1 MNTNE
6 KSQTLDFTR
15 LTGHGVKVAVI
26 DSGIEPNHPK
36 IGAIAGGVGLCAVAG
51 GGIQREDDF
60 SDRAGH
66 GTACAGIIRKLA
78 PEATLYGI
86 RIFDESLATD
96 GQSLVAAIAWAIE
109 EGMDVVNLSLGT
121 IDPAYKRPLAEI
133 CRKAV
138 AANVILVGSQHNEG
152 MESYPAELSDVIG
165 VTWGKI
171 YDRYGYYYRPG
182 QAIECVARGDQQR
195 LCWLNGGET
204 ITGGTSFAAP
214 HISAIVALIRHHFPA
229 AGLTEVREILAANAL
244 ESEAHGTGTV
254 ASDTPVE
261 LPGFPSFEWI
271 GRAALY
277 PYNKEMHA
285 LVRHAKHLH
294 FTITGIADPVGKGLV
309 GKDAGEAIGIEPLGV
324 RIVPKL
330 RDALK
335 GADTLVLGY
344 VDQLSRLGK
353 KDLLREAIQTA
364 LERGLNVFSFLA
376 VDPETYADLYDL
388 ARSKGLRLEFPDFD
402 FADVQRCLAAQ
413 DSERAVDVPV
423 IGVFGTSSQQG
434 KFTLQLALRQKLIE
448 QGYNV
453 GQLGTEHHSALFGM
467 DFSFPMGYAA
477 PRDLPLQY
485 YGPYL
490 DHKMRE
496 INAAKKPDIMLVGCQ
511 SGTIPYDV
519 VNKNSHTEPSIHFLL
534 GTKPDACILVVN
546 STDSDAYI
554 QDTIDGIRILGKA
567 PVVLLAMSDKEKHAR
582 SVYGKTWISSRQMSE
597 GEIRDHLQRLEA
609 SFGLPAVAIV
619 AEEGQQRMV
628 DIVVNHF
635 VAERGPVAA
644 EIKKAG

>member
-1 MNTNE
+1 MNANE
-6 KSQTLDFTR
+6 KPQTLDFTR
-15 LTGHGVKVAVI
+15 LTGRGVKVAVV

-36 IGAIAGGVGLCAVAG
+36 IGAIAGGIGLYALADG
-51 GGIQREDDF
+51 SIQREDDF

-78 PEATLYGI
+78 PEAELYGV
-86 RIFDESLATD
+86 RVFDESLTTD

-109 EGMDVVNLSLGT
+109 EGMDVINLSLGI

-138 AANVILVGSQHNEG
+138 EANLILVGSQHNEG
-152 MESYPAELSDVIG
+152 LESYPAELADVIG

-195 LCWLNGGET
+195 LCWLDGGET

-214 HISAIVALIRHHFPA
+214 HLSAIVALIRQRVPK
-229 AGLTEVREILAANAL
+229 AGLTQVRDILAANAL
-244 ESEAHGTGTV
+244 KSEEPGAITV
-254 ASDTPVE
+254 E
-261 LPGFPSFEWI
+261 RPGFPRYDWI

-294 FTITGIADPVGKGLV
+294 FTIAGIADPVGKGLV
-309 GKDAGEAIGIEPLGV
+309 GKDAGAAIGVEPLGV
-324 RIVPKL
+324 RIAPKL
-330 RDALK
+330 GDALE

-353 KDLLREAIQTA
+353 KDLLREAIQMA
-364 LERGLNVFSFLA
+364 LDRGLNVFSFLA
-376 VDPETYADLYDL
+376 VDLETYADLYDL
-388 ARSKGLRLEFPDFD
+388 ARSKGLHLEFPDFD

-413 DSERAVDVPV
+413 GSERAVDVPV
-423 IGVFGTSSQQG
+423 VGVFGTSSQQG

-448 QGYNV
+448 QGYKI

-477 PRDLPLQY
+477 PRELPLQY

-519 VNKNSHTEPSIHFLL
+519 ANHNTHTEPSIHFLL

-554 QDTIDGIRILGKA
+554 QDTLDGIRILGKA
-567 PVVLLAMSDKEKHAR
+567 PVILLAMSDKEKHAR
-582 SVYGKTWISSRQMSE
+582 SVYGKTWVAARPMSE
-597 GEIRDHLQRLEA
+597 DEIQGHLERLEA

-619 AEEGQQRMV
+619 AAEGQQRMV
-628 DIVVNHF
+628 DVVVNHF
-635 VAERGPVAA
+635 AAESRPVAEDL
-644 EIKKAG
+644 KKAG

>member
-1 MNTNE
+1 
-6 KSQTLDFTR
+6 
-15 LTGHGVKVAVI
+15 
-26 DSGIEPNHPK
+26 
-36 IGAIAGGVGLCAVAG
+36 
-51 GGIQREDDF
+51 
-60 SDRAGH
+60 
-66 GTACAGIIRKLA
+66 
-78 PEATLYGI
+78 
-86 RIFDESLATD
+86 
-96 GQSLVAAIAWAIE
+96 
-109 EGMDVVNLSLGT
+109 MDVVNLSLGT
-121 IDPAYKRPLAEI
+121 IDPASKRPLAEI
-133 CRKAV
+133 CSKAV
-138 AANVILVGSQHNEG
+138 EANLILVGSQHNEG
-152 MESYPAELSDVIG
+152 LESYPAELADVIG

-182 QAIECVARGDQQR
+182 QAIECVARGDPQR

-214 HISAIVALIRHHFPA
+214 YVSAIVALIRQCFPK
-229 AGLTEVREILAANAL
+229 AGLTPVREILAANAL
-244 ESEAHGTGTV
+244 ESEEPGAV
-254 ASDTPVE
+254 PVE
-261 LPGFPSFEWI
+261 RSGFPSYEWI

-285 LVRHAKHLH
+285 LVRHARHLH
-294 FTITGIADPVGKGLV
+294 FTIAGIADPVGKGLV
-309 GKDAGEAIGIEPLGV
+309 GKDAGEAIGVEPLGV

-330 RDALK
+330 GDALE

-353 KDLLREAIQTA
+353 KDLLREAIQMA
-364 LERGLNVFSFLA
+364 LEQGLNVFSFLA
-376 VDPETYADLYDL
+376 VDLETCADLYDL

-413 DSERAVDVPV
+413 GSERAVDVPV
-423 IGVFGTSSQQG
+423 VGVFGTSSQQG

-496 INAAKKPDIMLVGCQ
+496 INAAKKPHIMLVGCQ

-519 VNKNSHTEPSIHFLL
+519 TNHNTHTEPSIHFLL

-554 QDTIDGIRILGKA
+554 QDTLDGIRILGKA
-567 PVVLLAMSDKEKHAR
+567 PVILLAMSDKEKHPR
-582 SVYGKTWISSRQMSE
+582 SVYGKTWVASRPMSE
-597 GEIRDHLQRLEA
+597 DEIQGHLERLEA

-619 AEEGQQRMV
+619 AAEGQQRMV
-628 DIVVNHF
+628 EVVVNHF
-635 VAERGPVAA
+635 GAESRPVAEK
-644 EIKKAG
+644 IKKAG

>member
-1 MNTNE
+1 
-6 KSQTLDFTR
+6 
-15 LTGHGVKVAVI
+15 
-26 DSGIEPNHPK
+26 
-36 IGAIAGGVGLCAVAG
+36 
-51 GGIQREDDF
+51 
-60 SDRAGH
+60 
-66 GTACAGIIRKLA
+66 
-78 PEATLYGI
+78 
-86 RIFDESLATD
+86 
-96 GQSLVAAIAWAIE
+96 
-109 EGMDVVNLSLGT
+109 MDVVNLSLGT
-121 IDPAYKRPLAEI
+121 IDPASKRPLAEI

-138 AANVILVGSQHNEG
+138 AANLILVGSQHNEG
-152 MESYPAELSDVIG
+152 LESYPAELADVIG

-182 QAIECVARGDQQR
+182 QAIECVARGDPQR

-214 HISAIVALIRHHFPA
+214 HVSAIVALIRQHFPK
-229 AGLTEVREILAANAL
+229 AGLTPVREILAANAL
-244 ESEAHGTGTV
+244 ESEDLGPITV
-254 ASDTPVE
+254 E
-261 LPGFPSFEWI
+261 RPGFPSYEWI

-285 LVRHAKHLH
+285 LVRHARHLH
-294 FTITGIADPVGKGLV
+294 FTIAGIADPVGKGLV
-309 GKDAGEAIGIEPLGV
+309 GKDAGAAIGVEPLGV

-330 RDALK
+330 GDALE

-376 VDPETYADLYDL
+376 VDLETYADLYDL
-388 ARSKGLRLEFPDFD
+388 ARSKGLHLEFPDFD

-413 DSERAVDVPV
+413 GSERAVDVPV
-423 IGVFGTSSQQG
+423 VGVFGTSSQQG

-448 QGYNV
+448 QGYKV

-467 DFSFPMGYAA
+467 DFSFPMGYAV

-519 VNKNSHTEPSIHFLL
+519 ANHNSHTEPSIHFLL

-554 QDTIDGIRILGKA
+554 QDTLDGIRILGKA
-567 PVVLLAMSDKEKHAR
+567 PVILLAMSDKEKHAR
-582 SVYGKTWISSRQMSE
+582 SVYGKTWVSSRQMSE
-597 GEIRDHLQRLEA
+597 DEIKAHLEHLEA

-619 AEEGQQRMV
+619 AVEGQQRMV
-628 DIVVNHF
+628 DVVVNHF
-635 VAERGPVAA
+635 AAESRPVAEDL
-644 EIKKAG
+644 KKAG

>member
-1 MNTNE
+1 MNTHE

-15 LTGHGVKVAVI
+15 LTGRGVKVAVV

-36 IGAIAGGVGLCAVAG
+36 IGAIAGGVGLYAAADS
-51 GGIQREDDF
+51 GIQREDDF

-66 GTACAGIIRKLA
+66 GTACTGIIRKLA
-78 PEATLYGI
+78 PEAELYGV
-86 RIFDESLATD
+86 RVFDESLTTD

-121 IDPAYKRPLAEI
+121 IDPAYKRALAEI
-133 CRKAV
+133 CSKAV
-138 AANVILVGSQHNEG
+138 EANLILVGSQHNEG
-152 MESYPAELSDVIG
+152 LESYPAELADVIG

-171 YDRYGYYYRPG
+171 YDRYGYYYRRG

-195 LCWLNGGET
+195 LCWLDGGET

-214 HISAIVALIRHHFPA
+214 HISAIVALIRQCLPA
-229 AGLTEVREILAANAL
+229 AGLPQVRNILAANAL
-244 ESEAHGTGTV
+244 ESEEDGEPTIAI
-254 ASDTPVE
+254 E
-261 LPGFPSFEWI
+261 RPGFPSYEWI

-294 FTITGIADPVGKGLV
+294 FTMTGIADPVGKGLV
-309 GKDAGEAIGIEPLGV
+309 GKDAGEAIGVDPLGV
-324 RIVPKL
+324 CIVPKL
-330 RDALK
+330 GDALE
-335 GADTLVLGY
+335 GADTLILGY
-344 VDQLSRLGK
+344 VDQLSQLSK

-376 VDPETYADLYDL
+376 VDRETYADLHDL

-402 FADVQRCLAAQ
+402 FADVQRCLEAQ
-413 DSERAVDVPV
+413 GSERAVDVPV
-423 IGVFGTSSQQG
+423 VGVFGTSSQQG

-448 QGYNV
+448 RGYKV

-477 PRDLPLQY
+477 PRQMPLQY

-496 INAAKKPDIMLVGCQ
+496 INAVKKPDIMLVGCQ
-511 SGTIPYDV
+511 SGTIPYDI
-519 VNKNSHTEPSIHFLL
+519 VNHNSHTEPSIHFLL

-554 QDTIDGIRILGKA
+554 QDTIDGIRILSKA
-567 PVVLLAMSDKEKHAR
+567 PVLLLAMSDKEKHAR
-582 SVYGKTWISSRQMSE
+582 SVYGKTWVSSRQMSE
-597 GEIRDHLQRLEA
+597 KKIKNNLEHLEA
-609 SFGLPAVAIV
+609 SFGLPAVAIIS
-619 AEEGQQRMV
+619 AAGQQRMV
-628 DIVVNHF
+628 DIVVDHF
-635 VAERGPVAA
+635 AA
-644 EIKKAG
+644 ESRPVSAKTKKAG

>member
-6 KSQTLDFTR
+6 KLRTLDFTR
-15 LTGHGVKVAVI
+15 LTGRGVKVAVV

-36 IGAIAGGVGLCAVAG
+36 IGPIAGGVGLYALAE
-51 GGIQREDDF
+51 GGIQRGDDF

-78 PEATLYGI
+78 PAAELYGI
-86 RIFDESLATD
+86 RVFDESLTTD

-138 AANVILVGSQHNEG
+138 EANLILVGSQHNEG
-152 MESYPAELSDVIG
+152 LESYPAELADVIG

-171 YDRYGYYYRPG
+171 YDRYGYYYRRG

-195 LCWLNGGET
+195 LCWLDGGET

-214 HISAIVALIRHHFPA
+214 HIAGIVALIRQRFPG
-229 AGLTEVREILAANAL
+229 AGLTQVREILAANAL
-244 ESEAHGTGTV
+244 ESEGPV
-254 ASDTPVE
+254 ASDTTR
-261 LPGFPSFEWI
+261 PGFPSYEWI

-294 FTITGIADPVGKGLV
+294 FTIAGIADPVGKGLV
-309 GKDAGEAIGIEPLGV
+309 GKDAGEAIGVEPFGV

-330 RDALK
+330 EDALA

-344 VDQLSRLGK
+344 VDQLSQLSK
-353 KDLLREAIQTA
+353 KDLLGEAIQTA

-388 ARSKGLRLEFPDFD
+388 AQSKGLRLEFPDFD

-413 DSERAVDVPV
+413 GSERTVDVPV
-423 IGVFGTSSQQG
+423 VGVFGTSSQQG

-448 QGYNV
+448 QGYKV

-496 INAAKKPDIMLVGCQ
+496 INAAKKPDIILVGCQ

-519 VNKNSHTEPSIHFLL
+519 ANHNSHTEPSIHFLL

-554 QDTIDGIRILGKA
+554 QDTMDGIRILGKA

-582 SVYGKTWISSRQMSE
+582 SVYGKTWVSSRQMSE
-597 GEIRDHLQRLEA
+597 GEIKGHLERLEA

-628 DIVVNHF
+628 DTVVNHF
-635 VAERGPVAA
+635 AA
-644 EIKKAG
+644 ENGPASEAIKKAG

>member
-1 MNTNE
+1 MRTNE
-6 KSQTLDFTR
+6 QLQTLDFTR
-15 LTGHGVKVAVI
+15 LTGRGVKVAVV

-36 IGAIAGGVGLCAVAG
+36 IGTIAGGVGLCALAD

-78 PEATLYGI
+78 PEAELYGI
-86 RIFDESLATD
+86 RVFDESLTTD

-121 IDPAYKRPLAEI
+121 IDPASKRPLAEV

-138 AANVILVGSQHNEG
+138 EANLILVGSQHNEG
-152 MESYPAELSDVIG
+152 LESYPAELADVIG

-182 QAIECVARGDQQR
+182 QAIECVARGDPQR

-214 HISAIVALIRHHFPA
+214 HVSAIVALIRQHFPK
-229 AGLTEVREILAANAL
+229 AGLTPVREILAANAL
-244 ESEAHGTGTV
+244 ASEEPGA
-254 ASDTPVE
+254 AAVE
-261 LPGFPSFEWI
+261 RPGFPSYEWI

-277 PYNKEMHA
+277 PYNKEMHT

-294 FTITGIADPVGKGLV
+294 FTIAGIADPVGKGLV
-309 GKDAGEAIGIEPLGV
+309 GKDAGEAIGIDPLGV
-324 RIVPKL
+324 CIVPKL
-330 RDALK
+330 GDALE

-376 VDPETYADLYDL
+376 VDLETYADLHDS
-388 ARSKGLRLEFPDFD
+388 ARSKGLHLEFPDFD

-413 DSERAVDVPV
+413 GSERAVDVPV
-423 IGVFGTSSQQG
+423 VGVFGTSSQQG

-453 GQLGTEHHSALFGM
+453 GRLGTEHHSALFGM
-467 DFSFPMGYAA
+467 HFSFPMGYAA

-496 INAAKKPDIMLVGCQ
+496 INAAKKPHIMLVGCQ

-519 VNKNSHTEPSIHFLL
+519 ANHNSHTEPSIHFLL

-567 PVVLLAMSDKEKHAR
+567 PVILLAMSDKEKHAR
-582 SVYGKTWISSRQMSE
+582 SVYGKTWVSARPMSE
-597 GEIRDHLQRLEA
+597 DEIQGHLERLEA

-619 AEEGQQRMV
+619 AAEGQQRMV
-628 DIVVNHF
+628 EVVVNHF
-635 VAERGPVAA
+635 AAESRPVAEDPKR
-644 EIKKAG
+644 AG

>member
-1 MNTNE
+1 MNANE
-6 KSQTLDFTR
+6 KPQTLDFTR
-15 LTGHGVKVAVI
+15 LTGRGVKVAVV

-36 IGAIAGGVGLCAVAG
+36 IGAIAGGIGLYALADG
-51 GGIQREDDF
+51 SIQREDDF

-78 PEATLYGI
+78 PEVELYGV
-86 RIFDESLATD
+86 RVFDESLTTD

-109 EGMDVVNLSLGT
+109 EGMDVINLSLGI

-138 AANVILVGSQHNEG
+138 EANLILVGSQHNEG
-152 MESYPAELSDVIG
+152 LESYPAELSDVIG

-195 LCWLNGGET
+195 LCWLDGGET

-214 HISAIVALIRHHFPA
+214 HLSAIVALIRQRVPK
-229 AGLTEVREILAANAL
+229 AGLTQVRDILAANAL
-244 ESEAHGTGTV
+244 KSEEPGAITV
-254 ASDTPVE
+254 E
-261 LPGFPSFEWI
+261 RPGFPRYDWI

-294 FTITGIADPVGKGLV
+294 FTIAGIADPVGKGLV
-309 GKDAGEAIGIEPLGV
+309 GKDAGEAIGVEPLGV
-324 RIVPKL
+324 RIAPKL
-330 RDALK
+330 GDALE

-353 KDLLREAIQTA
+353 KDLLREAIQMA
-364 LERGLNVFSFLA
+364 LDRGLNVFSFLA
-376 VDPETYADLYDL
+376 VDLETYADLYDL
-388 ARSKGLRLEFPDFD
+388 ARSKGLHLEFPDFD

-413 DSERAVDVPV
+413 GSERTVDVPV
-423 IGVFGTSSQQG
+423 VGVFGTSSQQG

-448 QGYNV
+448 QGYKV

-477 PRDLPLQY
+477 PRELPLQY

-490 DHKMRE
+490 DYKMRE

-519 VNKNSHTEPSIHFLL
+519 ANHNTHTEPSIHFLL

-554 QDTIDGIRILGKA
+554 QDTLDGIRILGKA
-567 PVVLLAMSDKEKHAR
+567 PVILLAISDKEKHAR
-582 SVYGKTWISSRQMSE
+582 SVYGKTWVAARPMSE
-597 GEIRDHLQRLEA
+597 DEIQGHLERLEA

-619 AEEGQQRMV
+619 AAEGQQRMV

-635 VAERGPVAA
+635 AAESRPVAEDL
-644 EIKKAG
+644 KKAG

>member
-1 MNTNE
+1 M
-6 KSQTLDFTR
+6 
-15 LTGHGVKVAVI
+15 
-26 DSGIEPNHPK
+26 
-36 IGAIAGGVGLCAVAG
+36 CALAD
-51 GGIQREDDF
+51 GGIQREGDF

-78 PEATLYGI
+78 PEAELYGI
-86 RIFDESLATD
+86 LIFDESLTTD

-121 IDPAYKRPLAEI
+121 IDPASKRPLAEI

-138 AANVILVGSQHNEG
+138 AANLILVGSQHNEG
-152 MESYPAELSDVIG
+152 LESYPAELADVIG

-214 HISAIVALIRHHFPA
+214 HVSAIVALIRQHFPK
-229 AGLTEVREILAANAL
+229 AGLTPVREILAANAL
-244 ESEAHGTGTV
+244 ESEDLGPVTV
-254 ASDTPVE
+254 E
-261 LPGFPSFEWI
+261 RPGFPSYEWI

-285 LVRHAKHLH
+285 LVRHARHLH
-294 FTITGIADPVGKGLV
+294 FTIAGIADPVGKGLV
-309 GKDAGEAIGIEPLGV
+309 GKDAGAVIGVEPLGV

-330 RDALK
+330 GDALE

-376 VDPETYADLYDL
+376 VDLENYADLYDL
-388 ARSKGLRLEFPDFD
+388 ARSKGLHLEFPDFD
-402 FADVQRCLAAQ
+402 VA
-413 DSERAVDVPV
+413 
-423 IGVFGTSSQQG
+423 
-434 KFTLQLALRQKLIE
+434 
-448 QGYNV
+448 N
-453 GQLGTEHHSALFGM
+453 H
-467 DFSFPMGYAA
+467 
-477 PRDLPLQY
+477 
-485 YGPYL
+485 
-490 DHKMRE
+490 
-496 INAAKKPDIMLVGCQ
+496 
-511 SGTIPYDV
+511 
-519 VNKNSHTEPSIHFLL
+519 NSHTEPSIHFLL

-546 STDSDAYI
+546 STDSNAYI
-554 QDTIDGIRILGKA
+554 QDTLDGIRILGKA
-567 PVVLLAMSDKEKHAR
+567 PVILLATSDKEKHAR
-582 SVYGKTWISSRQMSE
+582 SVYGKTWVSSRQMSE
-597 GEIRDHLQRLEA
+597 DEIKAHLERLEA

-619 AEEGQQRMV
+619 AVEGQQRMV
-628 DIVVNHF
+628 DVVVNHF
-635 VAERGPVAA
+635 AAESRPVAEDA
-644 EIKKAG
+644 

>member
-1 MNTNE
+1 MRTNE
-6 KSQTLDFTR
+6 QLQTLDFTR
-15 LTGHGVKVAVI
+15 LTGRGVKVAVV

-36 IGAIAGGVGLCAVAG
+36 IGTIAGGVGLCALAD
-51 GGIQREDDF
+51 GGIQREGDF
-60 SDRAGH
+60 SDQAGH

-78 PEATLYGI
+78 PEAELYGI
-86 RIFDESLATD
+86 RIFDESLTTD

-121 IDPAYKRPLAEI
+121 IDPASKRPLAEI

-138 AANVILVGSQHNEG
+138 AANLILVGSQHNEG
-152 MESYPAELSDVIG
+152 LESYPAELADVIG

-182 QAIECVARGDQQR
+182 QAIECVARGDPQR

-214 HISAIVALIRHHFPA
+214 HVSAIVALIRQHFPK
-229 AGLTEVREILAANAL
+229 AGLTPVREILAANAL
-244 ESEAHGTGTV
+244 ESEDPGPVTV
-254 ASDTPVE
+254 E
-261 LPGFPSFEWI
+261 RPGFPSYEWI

-285 LVRHAKHLH
+285 LVRHAKHLR
-294 FTITGIADPVGKGLV
+294 FTIAGIADPVGKGLV
-309 GKDAGEAIGIEPLGV
+309 GKDAGAAIGVEPLGV

-330 RDALK
+330 GDALE

-376 VDPETYADLYDL
+376 VDLETYADLYDL
-388 ARSKGLRLEFPDFD
+388 ARSKGLHLEFPDFD

-413 DSERAVDVPV
+413 GSERAVDVPV
-423 IGVFGTSSQQG
+423 VGVFGTSSQQG

-448 QGYNV
+448 QGYKV

-467 DFSFPMGYAA
+467 DFSFPMGYAV

-496 INAAKKPDIMLVGCQ
+496 INAAKKPDIMMVGCQ

-519 VNKNSHTEPSIHFLL
+519 ANHNSHTEPSIHFLL

-554 QDTIDGIRILGKA
+554 QDTLDGIRILGKA
-567 PVVLLAMSDKEKHAR
+567 PVILLAMSDKEKHAR
-582 SVYGKTWISSRQMSE
+582 SVYGKTWVSSRQMSE
-597 GEIRDHLQRLEA
+597 DEIKAHLERLEA

-619 AEEGQQRMV
+619 AVEGQQRMV
-628 DIVVNHF
+628 DVVVNHF
-635 VAERGPVAA
+635 AAESRPVAEDA
-644 EIKKAG
+644 

>member
-1 MNTNE
+1 MRTNE
-6 KSQTLDFTR
+6 QLQTLDFTR
-15 LTGHGVKVAVI
+15 LTGRGVKVAVV

-36 IGAIAGGVGLCAVAG
+36 IGTIAGGVGLCTLADG
-51 GGIQREDDF
+51 GLQREGDF
-60 SDRAGH
+60 SDQAGH

-78 PEATLYGI
+78 PEAELYGI
-86 RIFDESLATD
+86 RVFDESLTTD

-121 IDPAYKRPLAEI
+121 IDPASKRPLAKI

-138 AANVILVGSQHNEG
+138 EANLILVGSEHNEG
-152 MESYPAELSDVIG
+152 LESYPAELADVIG

-182 QAIECVARGDQQR
+182 QAIECVARGDPQR

-214 HISAIVALIRHHFPA
+214 HVSAIVALIRQHFPK
-229 AGLTEVREILAANAL
+229 AGLTPVREILAANAL
-244 ESEAHGTGTV
+244 ESEDLGPVTV
-254 ASDTPVE
+254 E
-261 LPGFPSFEWI
+261 RPGFPSYEWI

-285 LVRHAKHLH
+285 LVRHAKHLR
-294 FTITGIADPVGKGLV
+294 FTIAGIADPVGKGLV
-309 GKDAGEAIGIEPLGV
+309 GKDAGAAIGVEPLGV

-330 RDALK
+330 GDALE

-376 VDPETYADLYDL
+376 VDLETYADLYDL
-388 ARSKGLRLEFPDFD
+388 ARSKGLHLEFPDFD

-413 DSERAVDVPV
+413 GSECAVDAPV
-423 IGVFGTSSQQG
+423 VGVFGTSSQQG

-448 QGYNV
+448 QGYKV

-490 DHKMRE
+490 DYKMRE

-519 VNKNSHTEPSIHFLL
+519 ANHNSHTEPSIHFLL

-546 STDSDAYI
+546 SADSDAYI
-554 QDTIDGIRILGKA
+554 QDTLDGIRILGKA
-567 PVVLLAMSDKEKHAR
+567 PVILLAMSDKEKHAR
-582 SVYGKTWISSRQMSE
+582 SVYGKTWVSARPMSE
-597 GEIRDHLQRLEA
+597 DEIQGHLERLEA

-619 AEEGQQRMV
+619 AAEGQQRMV
-628 DIVVNHF
+628 DVVVHHF
-635 VAERGPVAA
+635 AAESRPVAED
-644 EIKKAG
+644 IKKAG

>member
-1 MNTNE
+1 MNANE
-6 KSQTLDFTR
+6 KPQTLDFTR
-15 LTGHGVKVAVI
+15 LTGRGVKVAVV

-36 IGAIAGGVGLCAVAG
+36 IGAIAGGIGLYALADG
-51 GGIQREDDF
+51 SIQREDDF

-78 PEATLYGI
+78 PEVELYGV
-86 RIFDESLATD
+86 RVFDESLTTD

-109 EGMDVVNLSLGT
+109 EGMDVINLSLGI

-138 AANVILVGSQHNEG
+138 EANLILVGSQHNEG
-152 MESYPAELSDVIG
+152 LESYPAELSDVIG

-195 LCWLNGGET
+195 LCWLDGGET

-214 HISAIVALIRHHFPA
+214 HLSAIVALIRQRVPK
-229 AGLTEVREILAANAL
+229 AGLTQVRDILAANAL
-244 ESEAHGTGTV
+244 KSEEPGAITV
-254 ASDTPVE
+254 E
-261 LPGFPSFEWI
+261 RPGFPRYDWI

-294 FTITGIADPVGKGLV
+294 FTIAGIADPVGKGLV
-309 GKDAGEAIGIEPLGV
+309 GKDAGEAIGVEPLGV
-324 RIVPKL
+324 RIAPKL
-330 RDALK
+330 GDALE

-353 KDLLREAIQTA
+353 KDLLREAIQMA
-364 LERGLNVFSFLA
+364 LDRGLNVFSFLA
-376 VDPETYADLYDL
+376 VDLETYADLYDL
-388 ARSKGLRLEFPDFD
+388 ARSKGLHLEFPDFD

-413 DSERAVDVPV
+413 GSERTVDVPV
-423 IGVFGTSSQQG
+423 VGVFGTSSQQG

-448 QGYNV
+448 QGYKV

-477 PRDLPLQY
+477 PRELPLQY

-490 DHKMRE
+490 DYKMRE

-519 VNKNSHTEPSIHFLL
+519 ANHNTHTEPSIHFLL

-554 QDTIDGIRILGKA
+554 QDTLDGIRILGKA
-567 PVVLLAMSDKEKHAR
+567 PVILLAMSDKEKHAR
-582 SVYGKTWISSRQMSE
+582 SVYGKTWVAARPMSE
-597 GEIRDHLQRLEA
+597 DEIQGHLERLEA

-619 AEEGQQRMV
+619 AAEGQQRMV

-635 VAERGPVAA
+635 AAESRPVAEDL
-644 EIKKAG
+644 KKAG